1 MIFKRRD
8 CKGFITDLPK
18 CTNGSYK
25 SSNYDEIT
33 LQKNNTNNDIDSYP
47 IIRSKNQLDH
57 LKSLNSNIT
66 PFNNIIQKQID
77 ILEKEAKLL
86 EPRENLNIQ
95 STINIQDEH
104 EGKIKNTR
112 KKTDIIPNRL
122 S

>member
-8 CKGFITDLPK
+8 CNGFINDLPK

-33 LQKNNTNNDIDSYP
+33 LQKNNANNDIDSYP
-47 IIRSKNQLDH
+47 IIKSKNQLDH

-95 STINIQDEH
+95 STINIQDEQ
-104 EGKIKNTR
+104 EGKIKTTK